1 MASDLPLVYFHSPN
15 TRSTGP
21 LILLEELGADFELR
35 LLDMGAEEQLGDD
48 FRALNPLGKVP
59 ALRAG
64 EALVTEQIAIYTYL
78 ADLFPEAGLAPA
90 LDDPL
95 RGSYLRWMAIYA
107 GCFEPAVIDRFMKR
121 EPAPRAMSPYGD
133 AEELFATIA
142 AQFETGPW
150 LLGDRFL
157 AVDVLWGTALGWI
170 TNFGLLEPTPAISAY
185 IERTGARPAW
195 QKVRAD
201 DAARSGG

>member
-1 MASDLPLVYFHSPN
+1 MATNLPLVYFHSPN

-35 LLDMGAEEQLGDD
+35 VLDMGADEQRGDD

-59 ALRAG
+59 ALLHG
-64 EALVTEQIAIYTYL
+64 DALVTEQIAIYTYL
-78 ADLFPEAGLAPA
+78 ADLFPEQGLAPA

-95 RGSYLRWMAIYA
+95 RGPYLRWMAIYA

-121 EPAPRAMSPYGD
+121 EAAPRAMSPYGD
-133 AEELFATIA
+133 ADELFASIS
-142 AQFETGPW
+142 AQLEAGPW
-150 LLGDRFL
+150 MLGDDFL
-157 AVDVLWGTALGWI
+157 ALDVLWGTAMSWI
-170 TNFGLLEPTPAISAY
+170 TGFGLLEPTPAISAY
-185 IERTGARPAW
+185 IERTGARDAW

-201 DAARSGG
+201 DAARGGG